1 MIELL
6 KYNTEAAP
14 AIKPSLLGYE
24 NRNIIVIDLMQ
35 SYALHDHH
43 SAGSKEKIMADIK
56 QNITNKLPFLKTRR
70 QILLAVLSLALAASS
85 ILPATTDVYA
95 QSGSPTDPEPL
106 LVGDLHEGTA
116 GSSPRYM
123 TAIGSSI
130 FFRADDGE
138 YGLEIWRSDPPYD
151 EEHTYRL
158 TDINPGVGSAWPE
171 YLTVLDSIL
180 FFQADDGNRGKELWK
195 LEPPYYNAQLVA
207 DIQYG
212 SGSSAPAELVTI
224 GNAVLFTADGG
235 TNGTEIWKSQPP
247 YTSAELVADV
257 RSGSTTS
264 HPRDLTTIGWT
275 LFFTA
280 DDSTGRELWK
290 SEPPFI
296 QGSTS
301 VVERIFPDGN
311 ADPQELTRVD
321 NKLFFTANDFE
332 SGKEMWISEPPYNE
346 FSTRR
351 ANEIDRPYP
360 SLPYDLEVVGD
371 TVFFT
376 ASMGSSG
383 FELRKIES
391 PYTST
396 YVSRVDD
403 IYEGST
409 GPIPNSSFPEQK
421 LAVGETLLFV
431 ANDGTHGMELFA
443 TSPPYDNAD
452 LVKDIFPGAGS
463 ADIANMTAMGTTLF
477 FTANDGTFGTELW
490 RSVPPYDPDHTER
503 ISDIYRSGSS
513 TPNELTVLARSLFF
527 GARNPD
533 DGMELWMFS
542 YDWGLPR
549 TGFAPDV
556 VTALP
561 KQPRGLN
568 YQDMNALRLSIPGS
582 GTALPVVG
590 VPIADDGWN
599 LTWLGANAGYLSDT
613 AFPTLPGNTAITG
626 HAYLADGTPGPFV
639 NLHTLRWGDE
649 ISLQAWGQRYV
660 YQVRNVQQVAAEDM
674 SVLGHKDED
683 WITLITCK
691 GFDEESGE
699 YQYRSVVQ
707 AVLMRVEAAE

>member
-1 MIELL
+1 
-6 KYNTEAAP
+6 
-14 AIKPSLLGYE
+14 
-24 NRNIIVIDLMQ
+24 MQ
-35 SYALHDHH
+35 SYALHDDL
-43 SAGSKEKIMADIK
+43 STGSKENTMPYLDQKITK
-56 QNITNKLPFLKTRR
+56 YLPFLKSQR
-70 QILLAVLSLALAASS
+70 QLLLAMLALALAASS
-85 ILPATTDVYA
+85 IVSVVSDVYA
-95 QSGSPTDPEPL
+95 QSNTPTDPEPI
-106 LVGDLHEGTA
+106 LVGDLHEGA
-116 GSSPRYM
+116 ASSTPRYM

-138 YGLEIWRSDPPYD
+138 FGLEIWRSDPPYD
-151 EEHTYRL
+151 IDHTYRL

-171 YLTVLDSIL
+171 YLTVLDGIL
-180 FFQADDGNRGKELWK
+180 FFQANDGNHGKELWK
-195 LEPPYYNAQLVA
+195 LEPPYYQAQMVA

-212 SGSSAPAELVTI
+212 SGSSTPSELVTI
-224 GNAVLFTADGG
+224 GNAVLFTADDGK
-235 TNGTEIWKSQPP
+235 NGTEIWKTQPP

-257 RSGSTTS
+257 RSGSAS
-264 HPRDLTTIGWT
+264 SNPRDLMTIGWT

-290 SEPPFI
+290 SEPPFT
-296 QGSTS
+296 QGSTAI
-301 VVERIFPDGN
+301 VERIFPDGN
-311 ADPQELTRVD
+311 ADPQELTRVG

-332 SGKEMWISEPPYNE
+332 SGKELWISEPPYNE
-346 FSTRR
+346 FSTFR

-360 SLPYDLEVVGD
+360 SMPSDLEVIGD

-376 ASMGSSG
+376 ASMGTSG

-443 TSPPYDNAD
+443 AAPPYDNAD
-452 LVKDIFPGAGS
+452 LVKDINPGAGS
-463 ADIANMTAMGTTLF
+463 ANIANMTAMGTTLF
-477 FTANDGTFGTELW
+477 FTANDGTFGYELW

-503 ISDIYRSGSS
+503 ISDIYRSGNAY
-513 TPNELTVLARSLFF
+513 PNELTVLGRSLFF
-527 GARNPD
+527 NANNPD
-533 DGMELWMFS
+533 DGVELWMFS

-556 VTALP
+556 ITTLP
-561 KQPRGLN
+561 KQPRGMT
-568 YQDMNALRLSIPGS
+568 YQDMNSLTLSIPGN

-599 LTWLGANAGYLSDT
+599 LTWLGSNAGYLSDT

-626 HAYLADGTPGPFV
+626 HAWLADGTPGPFV
-639 NLHTLRWGDE
+639 NLHTLHWGNE
-649 ISLQAWGQRYV
+649 IVLHAWGQRHV
-660 YQVRNVQQVAAEDM
+660 YQVRTVQQVAADDM
-674 SVLGHKDED
+674 SVLGHKEED

-691 GFDEESGE
+691 GFDEDSGE
-699 YQYRSVVQ
+699 YQWRTVVQ
-707 AVLMRVEAAE
+707 AVLMRVEPDS